1 MVFVGK
7 KGEFR
12 ILAAVLLCAP
22 LLSIAAP
29 AIPAGE
35 TIDSGSIES
44 GKAWSETPIDEGR
57 ITAMVTDQTMTQ
69 TGRSFMQ
76 GFSAVWRELQTP
88 MEINIAVYERPSAR
102 WGSLIWVEE
111 NFRRVYQTFLYP
123 GRGNPQAVGESA
135 AYWVQQRVADA
146 EVNKLL
152 FKDPDIGKD
161 EF

>member
-1 MVFVGK
+1 MALAWK
-7 KGEFR
+7 KGESRF
-12 ILAAVLLCAP
+12 LAAALLCAP

-29 AIPAGE
+29 SGPGGE
-35 TIDSGSIES
+35 NIDTGSIES
-44 GKAWSETPIDEGR
+44 GNAWTEAPIDEER
-57 ITAMVTDQTMTQ
+57 IAALVTDQTMTQ

-76 GFSAVWRELQTP
+76 GFSSAWRDMQTP
-88 MEINIAVYERPSAR
+88 AEISIAVYERPSAR
-102 WGSLIWVEE
+102 WGSLIWIEE

-123 GRGNPQAVGESA
+123 GRGNPRATGEAA

-152 FKDPDIGKD
+152 FQDPDIGKE